1 MGQQEGCY
9 ALSVFAAGNAENQ
22 SRIREAGGIEV
33 VVDALRAH
41 PTSAAVQR
49 WGCYARDNLA
59 AGSFLHPARK
69 GLWITCF
76 FLITLYLYYTKNYI
90 FTSWFWMVVIVF
102 FHFIL
107 CEHFQSAISPSALWF
122 IFSSF
127 SSLFFYFDSELTP
140 TLVTTSVLILSLWYG
155 KGNLL
160 NLRRSSS

>member
-1 MGQQEGCY
+1 MKHTSTYHSAERWVKNAARTAY
-9 ALSVFAAGNAENQ
+9 SHITYDNALKAITIASAVPVIAGAAG
-22 SRIREAGGIEV
+22 
-33 VVDALRAH
+33 
-41 PTSAAVQR
+41 AVQA
-49 WGCYARDNLA
+49 GLA

-76 FLITLYLYYTKNYI
+76 FLMTLYLYYTKNYI